1 MTHTHMTVVI
11 RLRATSA
18 DFPQSGSGTDD
29 LVYLVRTPTAVRWL
43 FCYCF
48 LRETALR
55 HPVRGVLLRGKRTR
69 RSPSVVGRG
78 SCTTPACWAA
88 LAPTRFALRA
98 LDECAE
104 LIGPAGG

>member
-29 LVYLVRTPTAVRWL
+29 LVYLVRTAVRWL